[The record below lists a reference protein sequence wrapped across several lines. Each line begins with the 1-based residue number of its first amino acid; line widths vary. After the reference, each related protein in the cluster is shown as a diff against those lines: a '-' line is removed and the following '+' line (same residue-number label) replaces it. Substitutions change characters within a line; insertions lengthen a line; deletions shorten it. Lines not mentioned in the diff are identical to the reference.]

1 MPATHSLLHPVRWA
15 AVLALAIPLFLLA
28 AGTLASLSRHL
39 DAARWFRHGLRYTLF
54 IELSL
59 LLLLAVS
66 GAIYE
71 RASQVRDLRLSPPP
85 GRLIDVNGYRLHLY
99 CTGEGS
105 PTVVLEHGLDGSYLD
120 WRLVQPEVARF
131 TRVCSYDRAGYG
143 WSDRSP
149 RPRVPSAMAEELHT
163 LLKNAGEKAP
173 FILVGHS
180 MGAFDAIM
188 YAHRYREEVS
198 AIVLV
203 DGTHPDESLRFS
215 WQQKAWL
222 RFLQFTSPLGLPR
235 WRKWCGG
242 NDEALRPLR
251 AAVNCKARVFQTHYE
266 QWQAFPDA
274 AAEIR
279 NLQSS
284 LSIPLVVISQDPARG
299 GNTVAQQRWAQLQKK
314 LLRFSS
320 DSNQVIAE
328 GSGHAIPAQRPDV
341 IVDVVRR
348 LVEKQKPV
356 AKS

>member
-15 AVLALAIPLFLLA
+15 AILALAIPFLLLVA
-28 AGTLASLSRHL
+28 ATLASLSRHW
-39 DAARWFRHGLRYTLF
+39 DAARSFRHGLRYTLL

-59 LLLLAVS
+59 LLLLAVC

-71 RASQVRDLRLSPPP
+71 RASQVRDLRLFPPP
-85 GRLIDVNGYRLHLY
+85 GRLIGVNGYRFHLY

-120 WRLVQPEVARF
+120 WRLVQPEIARF

-149 RPRVPSAMAEELHT
+149 KPRVPSVMAEELHT

-180 MGAFDAIM
+180 MGAFNVIM
-188 YAHRYREEVS
+188 YAHRYPDEVS

-222 RFLQFTSPLGLPR
+222 GFLRLTSPFGLPR
-235 WRKWCGG
+235 LRKWCSG

-251 AAVNCKARVFQTHYE
+251 AAVNCKARVFRTHYE
-266 QWQAFPDA
+266 QWSTFPDA

-279 NLQSS
+279 NLQNP
-284 LSIPLVVISQDPARG
+284 LSIPLLVISQDPARG

-314 LLRFSS
+314 LLQFSL

-348 LVEKQKPV
+348 LVEKRKPV